1 MTLSLERRMA
11 VAKQQCDARSM
22 PFNIEKQIQ
31 YLQYLEP
38 LRDTLRR

>member
-11 VAKQQCDARSM
+11 VAKQQRDARSM
-22 PFNIEKQIQ
+22 LFNIEKQIQ

-38 LRDTLRR
+38 LRDTSRR